1 MTNSAAGLT
10 LRWRRIRW
18 NGVNS
23 DDENSGEALDGDTSI
38 GRVYRAHNRDAWHWS
53 MYAMRRGVQRAG
65 FAFDGEAATK
75 EEGKRRVEEAYAE
88 LLRRAEGANASRKP
102 GS

>member
-1 MTNSAAGLT
+1 MTSSAAGLT

-38 GRVYRAHNRDAWHWS
+38 GRVYRAHNRDAWQWS
-53 MYAMRRGVQRAG
+53 MYAMRHGVQRAG

-75 EEGKRRVEEAYAE
+75 GDGKRRVQEAYAE
-88 LLRRAEGANASRKP
+88 LLRRAEGATASHKSP
-102 GS
+102 S

>member
-1 MTNSAAGLT
+1 M
-10 LRWRRIRW
+10 RW

-23 DDENSGEALDGDTSI
+23 DDENSGEALDGDMSI
-38 GRVYRAHNRDAWHWS
+38 GRVYRAQNRDAWQWS
-53 MYAMRRGVQRAG
+53 MYAMRHGVQRAG

-75 EEGKRRVEEAYAE
+75 EEGKRRVEEAYDE
-88 LLRRAEGANASRKP
+88 LLRRAEAATAARKS